1 VRTAPVPQP
10 VTEAVFHPR
19 LRAAAPLAP
28 LSAKLCCHSILVPT
42 ATTTDSLP
50 SEQAPFST
58 QQTEIFFWQIS
69 PCRFL
74 GFLEQVMRLA
84 TFGVAHK
91 IIGSILDHSQIVQLE
106 GLSTGIWIPGTLE
119 VAYKTKRSPLT
130 DIALFL
136 IVIFQ

>member
-1 VRTAPVPQP
+1 
-10 VTEAVFHPR
+10 
-19 LRAAAPLAP
+19 
-28 LSAKLCCHSILVPT
+28 LVPT

-74 GFLEQVMRLA
+74 GFLEQPVPDTFGVMRLA

-106 GLSTGIWIPGTLE
+106 GLGTGIWIPGTLE
-119 VAYKTKRSPLT
+119 TAYKTKRSPLK